1 MTTSRRKTIGRPIAA
16 GRRAAADRNRHPSA
30 SASQP
35 SAQNSEGKED
45 SEDAWAGRARWPHVP
60 ARWLAAL
67 FLGAS
72 VLAGCGI
79 SGGDDTPPSP
89 PSGLSA
95 DSEAGA
101 SVLQWSEPEAEDLEG
116 YNVYRSPDTPVEV
129 ENSTPLTDGL
139 ITGPPFTDEGAENGT
154 TYRYRVTAVDDS
166 DNESAPSDS
175 ARVTPFADPPSRP
188 SSQP

>member
-1 MTTSRRKTIGRPIAA
+1 MTTSRRETTGRSAAA
-16 GRRAAADRNRHPSA
+16 GWCTAADRNRHPSA

-60 ARWLAAL
+60 ACWLAAL

-72 VLAGCGI
+72 VLAGCGVF
-79 SGGDDTPPSP
+79 GGDDTPPSP

-175 ARVTPFADPPSRP
+175 ARVTPFADPPPRP
-188 SSQP
+188 SSRP